1 MKRIG
6 VFVCHCGT
14 NIAGTIDVPRV
25 VEEIGKFP
33 EVVYAVDYKY
43 MCSDPG
49 QQLIRE
55 HIAADRLDAVIVA
68 ACSPAMHETTF
79 RRAAESAGLNPYQAE
94 IANIREQSSWVHQ
107 QQKEAAT
114 NKAIETILTIVA
126 KAHYNQSLIPL
137 HLPLVKRG
145 LIIGGGIAGLQAAL
159 DIADAGYP
167 VVLVEKAGH
176 LGGRMA
182 ELSGLYLN
190 LDGSANPLRKKIE
203 AVLSHPH
210 IQVLTGSEVTS
221 VGGYVGNFSVLV
233 EQGVGPELGGPRERF
248 TFDVGAIV
256 VATGYDLY
264 DKQKLGEY
272 GGGRYAD
279 VIDGLQFEA
288 MLRPDGPTGG
298 QIRRPS
304 DGQVPKEVVWV
315 QCAGSRDPELHM
327 PYCSKVCCMYVAKQ
341 ATLYKQQVPE
351 GQATVFYIDI
361 RSQGKGYEEFV
372 QRAMEEHDVLYVRGK
387 ASKVFQ
393 ENGRVT
399 VWGVD
404 TLTGLPIEVEADLVV
419 LATAT
424 VPREGAVELGQRLH
438 ASVDEHGFFSEA
450 HPKLR
455 PVESLT
461 AGVFLAGA
469 AQFPKDIPETVAQAS
484 GAAAKVLSLFSQRQ
498 MVQEPTIAFVDGEIC
513 SGCGLCIPSC
523 PYDARSMHE
532 WQHIAIVNTAL
543 CQGCGACTMVCPNKA
558 CQLAE
563 PGAGP
568 GSIDDG
574 GIPVSQPMIEPE
586 QGFLERVSALSGQKI
601 SACYYCLRCSAGC
614 PSAYAMEFTPAQ
626 VLRMV
631 QLGQKEPLLKQRR
644 HLAVHRLRDLRRA
657 LPKPDPRRGRH
668 RRPAPDLGRRRRARR

>member
-6 VFVCHCGT
+6 IFVCHCGT
-14 NIAGTIDVPRV
+14 NIAGTLDVPRV

-49 QQLIRE
+49 QQLIRD
-55 HIAADRLDAVIVA
+55 HIRDDRLDAIIVA

-79 RRAAESAGLNPYQAE
+79 RKTASAAGINPYQAE

-107 QQKEAAT
+107 KQQEAAT
-114 NKAIETILTIVA
+114 NKAIETIRTIVA
-126 KAHYNQSLIPL
+126 KVHYNQSLVPYY
-137 HLPLVKRG
+137 LPLVKRG
-145 LIIGGGIAGLQAAL
+145 LVIGGGIAGMQAAL
-159 DIADAGYP
+159 DVADAGYP
-167 VVLVEKAGH
+167 VVLVEKADR

-182 ELSGLYLN
+182 ELSSLYLN
-190 LDGSANPLRKKIE
+190 LNAEPDPSGLSSSGQALLQRKID
-203 AVLSHPH
+203 AVTNHPN
-210 IQVLTGSEVTS
+210 IQVLTNAEVVE
-221 VGGYVGNFSVLV
+221 VGGYVGNFIVKV
-233 EQGVGPELGGPRERF
+233 EQHAGETLPYS
-248 TFDVGAIV
+248 FDIGAIV

-264 DKQKLGEY
+264 GKEHLGEY
-272 GGGRYAD
+272 GGGRYPD
-279 VIDGLQFEA
+279 VIDGLQFEE

-304 DGQVPKEVVWV
+304 DGQVAEEVVWV

-341 ATLYKQQVPE
+341 ATCYKQRVPD

-372 QRAMEEHDVLYVRGK
+372 QRAMEDYDVLYVRGK

-393 ENGRVT
+393 ENGHVT

-424 VPREGAVELGQRLH
+424 VPRADAQELGRRLRV
-438 ASVDEHGFFSEA
+438 STDEHGFFNEA

-469 AQFPKDIPETVAQAS
+469 AQFPKDIPETIAQAS
-484 GAAAKVLSLFSQRQ
+484 GAASKMLSLFSQRQ
-498 MVQEPTIAFVDGEIC
+498 MVQEPTIAYVAPQIC

-523 PYDARSMHE
+523 PYEARTMHE
-532 WQHIAIVNTAL
+532 WQHIAVVNTAL

-558 CQLAE
+558 CQLRNLT
-563 PGAGP
+563 
-568 GSIDDG
+568 
-574 GIPVSQPMIEPE
+574 Q
-586 QGFLERVSALSGQKI
+586 Q
-601 SACYYCLRCSAGC
+601 
-614 PSAYAMEFTPAQ
+614 Q
-626 VLRMV
+626 VLSMMEAY
-631 QLGQKEPLLKQRR
+631 L
-644 HLAVHRLRDLRRA
+644 
-657 LPKPDPRRGRH
+657 
-668 RRPAPDLGRRRRARR
+668 

>member
-6 VFVCHCGT
+6 IFVCHCGT
-14 NIAGTIDVPRV
+14 NIAGTVDVERV
-25 VEEIGKFP
+25 VEEIRKFP

-49 QQLIRE
+49 QALIRD
-55 HIAADRLDAVIVA
+55 HIRDDRLDSVIVA

-79 RRAAESAGLNPYQAE
+79 RRTAESAGINPYQTE

-107 QQKEAAT
+107 KQTEAAT
-114 NKAIETILTIVA
+114 HKAIETIRTIVA
-126 KAHYNQSLIPL
+126 KAHYNESLTPF
-137 HLPLVKRG
+137 HLPLVKRA
-145 LIIGGGIAGLQAAL
+145 LVIGGGVAGIQAAL
-159 DIADAGYP
+159 DVADAGYP
-167 VVLVEKAGH
+167 VVLVEKSDH

-190 LDGSANPLRKKIE
+190 FDAAPDLLQDKID
-203 AVLSHPH
+203 AVMDHPR
-210 IQVLTGSEVTS
+210 IQVLTEAEVVE
-221 VGGYVGNFSVLV
+221 VGGYVGNFIAKV
-233 EQGVGPELGGPRERF
+233 EQGAGNREIGESVPY
-248 TFDVGAIV
+248 TFDIGAIV

-264 DKQKLGEY
+264 SQAHLGEY
-272 GGGRYAD
+272 GGGRYPD

-315 QCAGSRDPELHM
+315 QCAGSRDPELHK

-341 ATLYKQQVPE
+341 SMAYKRQVPD

-372 QRAMEEHDVLYVRGK
+372 QQAMEEHDVLYVRGK

-393 ENGRVT
+393 ENGHAM

-404 TLTGLPIEVEADLVV
+404 TLTGLPLEVEADLVV

-424 VPREGAVELGQRLH
+424 VPHADSVELGQRLR
-438 ASVDEHGFFSEA
+438 VGTDEHGFFSEA

-498 MVQEPTIAFVDGEIC
+498 MVAEPTVAYVEEELC
-513 SGCGLCIPSC
+513 SGCGLCIPAC
-523 PYDARSMHE
+523 PYDAREMHD
-532 WQHIAIVNTAL
+532 WRHVAVVNAAL

-558 CQLAE
+558 CKVRNLTQRQ
-563 PGAGP
+563 
-568 GSIDDG
+568 I
-574 GIPVSQPMIEPE
+574 
-586 QGFLERVSALSGQKI
+586 LSMVE
-601 SACYYCLRCSAGC
+601 
-614 PSAYAMEFTPAQ
+614 AY
-626 VLRMV
+626 L
-631 QLGQKEPLLKQRR
+631 
-644 HLAVHRLRDLRRA
+644 
-657 LPKPDPRRGRH
+657 
-668 RRPAPDLGRRRRARR
+668 